1 MADVRFVRAHEGS
14 ADEAMNLVIIL
25 QRWDTGAVEAPEA
38 AASDYE
44 ASHYGGLNLLNISLG

>member
-1 MADVRFVRAHEGS
+1 VRFVRAHEGS